1 MLLPTQSWPAR
12 VERGVVSVVG
22 PIAMGVFAPGVLRV
36 VTEGYSVG
44 AELRVSV
51 GKTLFSVSLP
61 TSQVCTM

>member
-1 MLLPTQSWPAR
+1 
-12 VERGVVSVVG
+12 
-22 PIAMGVFAPGVLRV
+22 MGVFAPGVLRV